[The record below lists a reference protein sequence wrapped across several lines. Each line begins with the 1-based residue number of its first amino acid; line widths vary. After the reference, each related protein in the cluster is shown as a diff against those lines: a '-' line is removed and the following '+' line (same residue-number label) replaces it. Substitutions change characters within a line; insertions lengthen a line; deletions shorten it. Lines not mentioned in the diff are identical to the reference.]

1 MSLKLPFRRLSLPLM
16 AALLLASCTSLQD
29 DRVSVDYYTI
39 NGNSTAALDQDI
51 RRKGPRLN
59 GGRHAVAVARIKMVP
74 NITFTPAAGD
84 RCKITAAK
92 VAVDARVTLPRWV
105 GRAKANSKLG
115 RAWDSID
122 RYTRAHEAVHVDI
135 AFSFARRIERELLL
149 MPNNGN
155 CDALKLRAKVV
166 IDKLLREHNSAQI
179 AFDEREERRFRN
191 FAKRQ
196 KSNKT

>member
-1 MSLKLPFRRLSLPLM
+1 MSLNLPFKRLTLPLV
-16 AALLLASCTSLQD
+16 AVAFLSSCTSLQD
-29 DRVSVDYYTI
+29 DRVSVDYYNISGDT
-39 NGNSTAALDQDI
+39 TAALDQDI

-74 NITFTPAAGD
+74 NITFTPAGTD
-84 RCKITAAK
+84 RCTITAAK

-105 GRAKANSKLG
+105 GRAKANKKLG

-149 MPNNGN
+149 MPNLGT
-155 CDALKLRAKVV
+155 CEALKLRSRVV
-166 IDKLLREHNSAQI
+166 IDKLLREHNAAQI
-179 AFDEREERRFRN
+179 AFDEREQRRFRN

-196 KSNKT
+196 KSNKS